1 MSNFG
6 KKMRLKEKAEED
18 MYFAKRDRELIRAS
32 HEEKSVA
39 PTKDNADEKDIKS
52 GELEED
58 TIVTSTTRWYNLG
71 VIARHLRRLTRKVLR
86 R

>member
-1 MSNFG
+1 
-6 KKMRLKEKAEED
+6 MRLKEKAEED

-32 HEEKSVA
+32 HEKKSVA
-39 PTKDNADEKDIKS
+39 PPEDNAEEKDIES

-58 TIVTSTTRWYNLG
+58 TIVATTTRWYHPWL
-71 VIARHLRRLTRKVLR
+71 IARHLRQLTRKVFR

>member
-32 HEEKSVA
+32 HEKKSVA
-39 PTKDNADEKDIKS
+39 SPKDNADEKDIKS

-58 TIVTSTTRWYNLG
+58 TIVETTARWYDPG
-71 VIARHLRRLTRKVLR
+71 VIVRHLRQLTRKVLR